1 MHPLATHNLPRLPSS
16 SSRRRRSLWALA
28 GLLLLGSIAG
38 TTYYYT
44 RPEAAPEGVLLY
56 TVKKEFLH
64 VTVVEKG
71 TLESADNRDLVCR
84 VRAGSRGYATSINWV
99 IEDGARVRPGQLLMI
114 LDDSALK
121 EQEDNQSVVVKRAL
135 AAKVKAEKDY
145 EIQLKKNQS
154 LIAEKEAAY
163 LLAQIELDKL
173 TGLNVDPQRLPL
185 AAVASLPSSLVE
197 GGAFQQQLDD
207 LTGQISLARS
217 EVEQYRERV
226 HWAERMVKMSYMSPA
241 QAQAERSKLDS
252 ALEKLRSLEAQ
263 RKLLISHDRRQK
275 VTQLTSE
282 RDNAYRA
289 LEQAR
294 LEAEAL
300 EIQYRTEMETTTSI
314 YEQELEKLED
324 IRRQRRE
331 CRIHAPEDIQD
342 GSMVVYFKNE
352 SRRFSSSTDGLI
364 EQGAQVKEGQKLLR
378 IPNLNV
384 MQVNTKVHEAMVS
397 RLRGEIRV
405 PTRIVEFT
413 QIGLLTNLHLLG
425 RLAATRPEMIEELRH
440 RFRQYEYRKI
450 ADGQRAYIR
459 IDAMPDRQFVGYVRS
474 VSAVASQTD
483 SWFSD
488 VKVYQTNVRIEGELL
503 PDGRVVPLEG
513 EILKPDM
520 TAEVTIHVDA
530 SKEPV
535 LVVPIQAIIGG
546 AEMGAVREVF
556 VKADHGYERRQV
568 TLGLYNEKM
577 VEIRSGLQ
585 EGEQVVI
592 NPRVLLGEN
601 KIKTREG
608 PENTKKGMHERNDH
622 NAETEIRSPKG
633 VDPKGSPSSNPGSSY
648 GSKSSKK
655 RGGFPSTNPGGS
667 PGL

>member
-1 MHPLATHNLPRLPSS
+1 MLLL
-16 SSRRRRSLWALA
+16 
-28 GLLLLGSIAG
+28 LLLLGVFAG
-38 TTYYYT
+38 TAYYYNQPQAT
-44 RPEAAPEGVLLY
+44 PEGVLLY
-56 TVKKEFLH
+56 TVKKELLH

-84 VRAGSRGYATSINWV
+84 VRAGSRGFATTINWV
-99 IEDGARVRPGQLLMI
+99 IDDGARVRPGQLLI
-114 LDDSALK
+114 LLDDSALK

-145 EIQLKKNQS
+145 EIQIKKNES
-154 LIAEKEAAY
+154 LIAEKQAAY
-163 LLAQIELDKL
+163 ILAQIELDKL
-173 TGLNVDPQRLPL
+173 IGLNVDPKRLPL
-185 AAVASLPSSLVE
+185 AALASGPSTLVE
-197 GGAFQQQLDD
+197 GGAFQQQVDD

-226 HWAERMVKMSYMSPA
+226 YWAERMVKMSYMSPA

-252 ALEKLRSLEAQ
+252 AMEKLRSLEAQ

-275 VTQLTSE
+275 ITQLTSE
-282 RDNAYRA
+282 RDNARRA

-331 CRIHAPEDIQD
+331 CRIHAPPDIQD

-378 IPNLNV
+378 IPNLSV

-413 QIGLLTNLHLLG
+413 QIGLLTNLNLLG
-425 RLAATRPEMIEELRH
+425 RMVATRPEIAEELRQLL
-440 RFRQYEYRKI
+440 RQHEYRKI

-474 VSAVASQTD
+474 VSAVASQAD

-503 PDGRVVPLEG
+503 PDGRVVPLQG
-513 EILKPDM
+513 EMLKPDM

-546 AEMGAVREVF
+546 AEMGGVREVF
-556 VKADHGYERRQV
+556 VKTANGYERRQV
-568 TLGLYNEKM
+568 TLGLYNEKL
-577 VEIRSGLQ
+577 VEIRSGLE

-592 NPRVLLGEN
+592 NPRVLLGDS
-601 KIKTREG
+601 KTKTRETI
-608 PENTKKGMHERNDH
+608 ESDNKKGGRKGD
-622 NAETEIRSPKG
+622 NATPGKSSAPGGIGPPKAAKTSG
-633 VDPKGSPSSNPGSSY
+633 IGEATSGSDNGADSTKPSSSN
-648 GSKSSKK
+648 
-655 RGGFPSTNPGGS
+655 TNVPVSRSGR
-667 PGL
+667 PR